1 MIYRETPK
9 DKNALTLC
17 FLKKNWVLKI
27 QKTDT
32 FTKTYQTRF
41 EKISLVLSR
50 NLSFFLS
57 ISRFILSPYNGSGNG
72 SIRCRN
78 GGGNGTSTRR
88 GTGYFVFGFLVF
100 FLFYKYML
108 SFFGFFF
115 CFGSIVLMYEWLNM
129 KIKRNVDRFS
139 GFSKTNGRE
148 NFLQRIYREKHKIY
162 REKQRFIEKV

>member
-1 MIYRETPK
+1 MPLFFI
-9 DKNALTLC
+9 
-17 FLKKNWVLKI
+17 FKKKLIVLKI

-88 GTGYFVFGFLVF
+88 GTGYFVFGFF

-108 SFFGFFF
+108 SFFLVFL
-115 CFGSIVLMYEWLNM
+115 FGSIVLMYEWLNM

-139 GFSKTNGRE
+139 GFSKKNGCK

-162 REKQRFIEKV
+162 RESLVF

>member
-1 MIYRETPK
+1 MIYQEMLWFYEKRYDFP
-9 DKNALTLC
+9 KNAMILREMLWFTEKIYDLARNSKRQKC
-17 FLKKNWVLKI
+17 PYVMFFKKNWVLKI

-57 ISRFILSPYNGSGNG
+57 ISRFILFPYNGSGNG

-88 GTGYFVFGFLVF
+88 VTGYFVFWFFFCFISTCWVFLVF
-100 FLFYKYML
+100 F
-108 SFFGFFF
+108 
-115 CFGSIVLMYEWLNM
+115 
-129 KIKRNVDRFS
+129 
-139 GFSKTNGRE
+139 
-148 NFLQRIYREKHKIY
+148 
-162 REKQRFIEKV
+162 FIL

>member
-1 MIYRETPK
+1 MIFRETLWFTEKIYDLARNSKRQKCPYVMF
-9 DKNALTLC
+9 
-17 FLKKNWVLKI
+17 FLKNWVLKI

-57 ISRFILSPYNGSGNG
+57 ISRFILSPYNGSEND

-78 GGGNGTSTRR
+78 GSGNGTNTRR
-88 GTGYFVFGFLVF
+88 GTGNFVF
-100 FLFYKYML
+100 
-108 SFFGFFF
+108 
-115 CFGSIVLMYEWLNM
+115 CFVSIVLMYEWLNM

-139 GFSKTNGRE
+139 EFLKTNGRE
-148 NFLQRIYREKHKIY
+148 NFVRGFTEKS
-162 REKQRFIEKV
+162 